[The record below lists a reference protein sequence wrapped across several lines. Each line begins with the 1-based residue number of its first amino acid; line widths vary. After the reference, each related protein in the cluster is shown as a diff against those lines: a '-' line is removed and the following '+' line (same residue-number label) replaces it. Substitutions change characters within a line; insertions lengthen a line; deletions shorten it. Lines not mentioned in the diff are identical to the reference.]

1 MGSIEGGVKLTAGA
15 TSSLPFAASEMGRN
29 SLSRTFIL
37 YTLGLF
43 AVLGVVFIGI
53 LTKITWDSSHARAI
67 RVTEAFFQATKRP
80 FERAIWTVN
89 ADATLQLIRGLESLE
104 VVEKVWVETPDTG
117 NFGEAP
123 SEDRRQN
130 ALNYTLNSPS
140 TILHKDMIGQ
150 VFILIDRNTISYEI
164 ASTVGFIVS
173 AIIVYL
179 LLLTIVIRTIFRRLI
194 GLPLSEIVAYLSTPR
209 LIEDPPTEPLMPGRA
224 DEIGILAASLQ
235 SMVQRRHLDLEKI
248 QEYQTNLEE
257 LVTHRTE
264 QLKLVQEELIQAD
277 NLAAL
282 GSLVAGVSHELNTP
296 LGNALMAATTI
307 RDSAI
312 HLTEELDQQTLS
324 KEALEDE
331 VDRISK
337 TALIIEKTLARAREL
352 VGNFRQVAVD
362 RQSEKMRTFN
372 FDHIITETIATL
384 QPTLQK
390 TPYKIELDLD
400 ADQVIDSYPGA
411 VSQLVSN
418 FVENAVKHAYEG
430 RDNGTIKLSSRI
442 ESVAGGSGGADAEK
456 HIVFKCR
463 DDGVGIPEKNLKKV
477 FEPFFTTK
485 FGKGGSGLGMAICYQ
500 LATEALNGTISVTS
514 EVGQG
519 TEFTI
524 EIPATESAKKKTQD
538 AATVRAH

>member
-1 MGSIEGGVKLTAGA
+1 MSAS
-15 TSSLPFAASEMGRN
+15 TSTSLPFAASEMGRN
-29 SLSRTFIL
+29 SLSRTFIV

-43 AVLGVVFIGI
+43 AVLGIIFIGI

-117 NFGEAP
+117 NFGDPP
-123 SEDRRQN
+123 SGERRRT
-130 ALNYTLNSPS
+130 ALSYTLNSPS

-150 VFILIDRNTISYEI
+150 VFILIDRNSISYEI
-164 ASTVGFIVS
+164 VSTVGFIVT

-179 LLLTIVIRTIFRRLI
+179 LLLAFVIRGIFHRLI

-209 LIEDPPTEPLMPGRA
+209 LIEAPPTQPLMPGRA
-224 DEIGILAASLQ
+224 DEIGILASSLQ
-235 SMVQRRHLDLEKI
+235 SMVQRRHLDLQKI

-307 RDSAI
+307 KDSTA
-312 HLTEELDQQTLS
+312 HLDRELEQQTLS
-324 KEALEDE
+324 KEALEEE
-331 VDRISK
+331 VARISE
-337 TALIIEKTLARAREL
+337 TASIIEKTLARAREL

-362 RQSEKMRTFN
+362 RQSEKMRPFN
-372 FDHIITETIATL
+372 FDHIIRETIATL

-390 TPYKIELDLD
+390 TPYKLELDLN

-430 RDNGTIKLSSRI
+430 REYGTIRLSSRI
-442 ESVAGGSGGADAEK
+442 EDRQPPATGGAAGT

-500 LATEALNGTISVTS
+500 LATEALNGMISVS
-514 EVGQG
+514 SKVGEG

-524 EIPATESAKKKTQD
+524 EIPVVEPEKKK
-538 AATVRAH
+538 AHITTTRKKVH